1 MIPLPRHS
9 RSLAARYVR
18 NASRAVRG
26 VPPLVDR
33 LAGLEKSL
41 ERALG
46 GKRYDLGIV
55 EHLWCAPYASQ
66 LSACCAKTVLDL
78 HNIESV
84 LHQRCAQVSG
94 GLAGAGHRRFAAV
107 ARKLERD
114 LLPHYSAVLVTSE
127 DDARIAREIAPGVRV
142 AVYPNA
148 LPWVE
153 TPRIPEAPR
162 IVFSANFEYHP
173 NIDAVRFLAQE
184 IWPVVSRRHP
194 DLTLRL
200 VGRGDRYISH
210 LLARDS
216 RIETTGAVS
225 DALTEIAQA
234 RVVVAPL
241 RAGSGTRVKIIE
253 AWAAERAVVATPLAA
268 EGLESQEGENI
279 ALATDGNTFA
289 SAIDRI
295 LGDSTLKHRL
305 SVGGRRSFE
314 AKYCWEAAWARLD
327 LDLQLMYGHALNGYT

>member
-1 MIPLPRHS
+1 MKVVMLSPEAPYPLQGGGAFRTASLLHYFARIAEVDLILISETGQPALLPPGLVHSQKMIPLPRHS

-127 DDARIAREIAPGVRV
+127 DDARIARESRLACASRSTRMRCHGWKHPGFPKHPESYFQRTL
-142 AVYPNA
+142 N
-148 LPWVE
+148 
-153 TPRIPEAPR
+153 TIPT
-162 IVFSANFEYHP
+162 S
-173 NIDAVRFLAQE
+173 
-184 IWPVVSRRHP
+184 
-194 DLTLRL
+194 
-200 VGRGDRYISH
+200 
-210 LLARDS
+210 
-216 RIETTGAVS
+216 
-225 DALTEIAQA
+225 
-234 RVVVAPL
+234 
-241 RAGSGTRVKIIE
+241 TR
-253 AWAAERAVVATPLAA
+253 
-268 EGLESQEGENI
+268 
-279 ALATDGNTFA
+279 FA
-289 SAIDRI
+289 SW
-295 LGDSTLKHRL
+295 HRK
-305 SVGGRRSFE
+305 SGR
-314 AKYCWEAAWARLD
+314 W
-327 LDLQLMYGHALNGYT
+327 